1 MVAEAVESGF
11 RVRATDVSSRYYG
24 AMFEAMGVEFI
35 KSDLTKREGLDQ
47 LLNGV
52 DAVIHVAGIH
62 DYSTPDKVIYA
73 VNVRAVENL
82 CDAAVKAGVNRF
94 IHYSSV
100 GVHGYNSNPGNLV
113 KEDDPKQTQ
122 PLNNYFVTKWEG
134 EKVVHRYIREKGL
147 RTTIFRPTGI
157 YGPRSEYG
165 LFNVIKMIYKD
176 RKKKKMLMVGKGDK
190 IEGSLHVKDM
200 CRAVIHAFDN
210 DTMIGEAFIV
220 CDDTRITTAQFFK
233 LVCRELLGKEK
244 DFFHVPHVVIKYVAI
259 ISQFGA
265 KLVGKKSFLEK
276 AGLDYVVHDKLWDN
290 SKLKATGF
298 KFMYPTV
305 EKGMKETITWYKEN
319 GWFDI

>member
-1 MVAEAVESGF
+1 
-11 RVRATDVSSRYYG
+11 
-24 AMFEAMGVEFI
+24 
-35 KSDLTKREGLDQ
+35 
-47 LLNGV
+47 
-52 DAVIHVAGIH
+52 
-62 DYSTPDKVIYA
+62 
-73 VNVRAVENL
+73 
-82 CDAAVKAGVNRF
+82 
-94 IHYSSV
+94 
-100 GVHGYNSNPGNLV
+100 
-113 KEDDPKQTQ
+113 
-122 PLNNYFVTKWEG
+122 
-134 EKVVHRYIREKGL
+134 
-147 RTTIFRPTGI
+147 
-157 YGPRSEYG
+157 
-165 LFNVIKMIYKD
+165 
-176 RKKKKMLMVGKGDK
+176 
-190 IEGSLHVKDM
+190 M